1 LTEQDDEMVEE
12 EADEVDE
19 DEQIVEVATTKR
31 SSVRMITYSRPSI
44 MTAFYRSMQFW
55 MTPVSVLDTA
65 AACLATAAS
74 FLVAHVFIIAALE
87 ATITPSS
94 IKSLN
99 MEAKL

>member
-1 LTEQDDEMVEE
+1 
-12 EADEVDE
+12 
-19 DEQIVEVATTKR
+19 
-31 SSVRMITYSRPSI
+31 

-65 AACLATAAS
+65 AACLATADS
-74 FLVAHVFIIAALE
+74 FLVAQVFIIAALE